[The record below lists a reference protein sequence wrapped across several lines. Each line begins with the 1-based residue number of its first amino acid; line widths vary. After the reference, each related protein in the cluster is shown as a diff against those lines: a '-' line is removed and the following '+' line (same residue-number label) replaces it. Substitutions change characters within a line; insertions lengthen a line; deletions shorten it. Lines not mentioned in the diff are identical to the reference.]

1 MSWALQISLLRAQG
15 PSWPQGFPVDP
26 GGAPPWTAPSLTPP
40 TLSFSPAP
48 SLAPPT
54 LSFKPAPFLT
64 PPTLSFS
71 PAPSLTLPHH
81 QLQIRPCHDPTH
93 PVSGP
98 PLP

>member
-15 PSWPQGFPVDP
+15 PNWLPGFPVDP

-48 SLAPPT
+48 SLAPPH
-54 LSFKPAPFLT
+54 P
-64 PPTLSFS
+64 
-71 PAPSLTLPHH
+71 
-81 QLQIRPCHDPTH
+81 QLQIRPFHDPTH